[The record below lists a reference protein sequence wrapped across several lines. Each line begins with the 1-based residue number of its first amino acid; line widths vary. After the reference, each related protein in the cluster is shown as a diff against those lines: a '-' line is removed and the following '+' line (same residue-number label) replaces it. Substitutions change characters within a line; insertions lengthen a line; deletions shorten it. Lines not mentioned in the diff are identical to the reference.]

1 VKSVTNDKN
10 KGTIDVP
17 LDGPQSIVV
26 VGAAEHNLR
35 HIDCEI
41 PKNKFTVVTGV
52 SGSGKSSLVF
62 DTIFAE
68 GQRRFIESLSAYA
81 RQFLGMLE
89 KPKVDFMSG
98 LSPSISIDQKSVSR
112 NPRSTVGTITEI
124 YDYLRLLYARVGV
137 PHCPKCGKV
146 IEPQTSQQ
154 MVDRV
159 LMLDEGTH
167 IMILAP
173 IVRGRKGEYRKE
185 FRDLIKKGFIRAKVD
200 GELMELEDGMSLD
213 RYFEHTIEVVVDR
226 LRVKESERARI
237 SEAIETSLNMADGVV
252 TIEKGDGT
260 LTLSE
265 QFACVDCGI
274 SLPEMEPRIFS
285 WNTPQGAC
293 TNCTGLGVVREFD
306 PDLFIKDPNLSLN
319 QGAAKRPVQKGG

>member
-1 VKSVTNDKN
+1 VKSVTNDRH
-10 KGTIDVP
+10 KGAPEVQ

-137 PHCPKCGKV
+137 PHCPQCGKK

-159 LMLDEGTH
+159 LQIEEGTR

-185 FRDLIKKGFIRAKVD
+185 FRDLIKKGFIRARVD
-200 GELMELEDGMSLD
+200 GELIDLEDGLSLD

-226 LRVKESERARI
+226 LRVKKSERGRI
-237 SEAIETSLNMADGVV
+237 SEAIETSLTAH
-252 TIEKGDGT
+252 TIRTVRLCRLRHQPSRDGT
-260 LTLSE
+260 EDFLLEYTTG
-265 QFACVDCGI
+265 CVHKLHRTWCG
-274 SLPEMEPRIFS
+274 
-285 WNTPQGAC
+285 A
-293 TNCTGLGVVREFD
+293 
-306 PDLFIKDPNLSLN
+306 
-319 QGAAKRPVQKGG
+319 

>member
-10 KGTIDVP
+10 KGTMDVP

-137 PHCPKCGKV
+137 PHCPKCRKV

-200 GELMELEDGMSLD
+200 GELMELEEGMSLD

-226 LRVKESERARI
+226 LRVKSSERARI

-252 TIEKGDGT
+252 AIEKGVCLRRLRYQSSRDGAT
-260 LTLSE
+260 YLLLEHTSRCMYELYWSRGGE
-265 QFACVDCGI
+265 RVRSRPLHQ
-274 SLPEMEPRIFS
+274 R
-285 WNTPQGAC
+285 PQPVPQSGC
-293 TNCTGLGVVREFD
+293 HD
-306 PDLFIKDPNLSLN
+306 P
-319 QGAAKRPVQKGG
+319 